1 MLDGSGVDDR
11 KVRTAGPD
19 TPRDAVRPGS
29 GGVSFLDLLII
40 LLERKW
46 FILSGLL
53 AVSVGSVAL
62 VLSMT
67 SYYTATAIILPSKQ
81 NSGFPFSSLLG
92 DMPMGSLFK
101 SLDILNQGDNA
112 RFLSILDSR
121 RLADKVIKRFD
132 LAHRYE
138 FDKHRKFYYE
148 NLLKEYY
155 KNVKIEEDSYEN
167 IRISAL
173 DSNPEFAAEVAN
185 YIVDQLDSISYRVSQ
200 EAARG
205 SRLFFEERLTL
216 MRQNLDSV
224 HKAFAHFQVENNFID
239 LEQQVKSSIE
249 ALAGI
254 EAEAMAADI
263 EGEMLTTSFGSNSR
277 IAEVQK
283 RKSVLKRRVENYMQ
297 KGSGSLVLPLKRTPE
312 LAIKYAYLYRDVKV
326 QETLYALTLQ
336 MYEQAKFR
344 EANNSPVVTV
354 LERATPPQKRTRPK
368 RMVFC
373 LVSFISAFIL
383 LGSWVLVSHWYRLQG
398 AAGTETHAKLRRVF
412 TLMNP
417 RR

>member
-1 MLDGSGVDDR
+1 MLEGSGPEDR
-11 KVRTAGPD
+11 NVRAAGYEA
-19 TPRDAVRPGS
+19 PRKTFPEGGS
-29 GGVSFLDLLII
+29 GISLLDLVII

-46 FILSGLL
+46 FIISWLA

-67 SYYTATAIILPSKQ
+67 SYYTATAVILPSKQ

-92 DMPMGSLFK
+92 DMPMGGLFK
-101 SLDILNQGDNA
+101 SLDFLNQGDNT

-121 RLADKVIKRFD
+121 RLADRVITRFD
-132 LAHRYE
+132 LVHRYE
-138 FDKHRKFYYE
+138 FHKKKKYYYE

-155 KNVKIEEDSYEN
+155 KKVTIEEDAYEN
-167 IRISAL
+167 IRISAI
-173 DSNPEFAAEVAN
+173 DSNPDFAASMAN
-185 YIVDQLDSISYRVSQ
+185 YIVEQLDSLSYRVSQ
-200 EAARG
+200 EAAKG
-205 SRLFFEERLTL
+205 SRVFFEERLAL
-216 MRQNLDSV
+216 MRQQLDTA
-224 HKAFAHFQVENNFID
+224 HKAFAHFQVVNNFID

-263 EGEMLTTSFGSNSR
+263 EGEMLTTSYGSNSR

-297 KGSGSLVLPLKRTPE
+297 KGSGSLVLPLKKTPE
-312 LAIKYAYLYRDVKV
+312 LAIQYAYLYRDVKV
-326 QETLYALTLQ
+326 QETLYALILQ

-354 LERATPPQKRTRPK
+354 LERATPPQKRTSPK

-373 LVSFISAFIL
+373 LVMFLAAFTF
-383 LGSWVLVSHWYRLQG
+383 LGSWVLVSHWYRLQR

-412 TLMNP
+412 SLILS